1 MTGLIGTPQPG
12 RSEDA
17 STETTPRPKGAES
30 GEGQEARVSQVGG
43 SQRLSATVS
52 SSQRPKLASF
62 ARSWSTDF
70 VWIWLTR
77 LSVTPS
83 TLPISASVRPS

>member
-1 MTGLIGTPQPG
+1 MTGLIGTPRPG

-17 STETTPRPKGAES
+17 STEGS
-30 GEGQEARVSQVGG
+30 GEGQEARVSRVGG
-43 SQRLSATVS
+43 SRRLSATVS
-52 SSQRPKLASF
+52 SGQRPKLASF
-62 ARSWSTDF
+62 ARNWSTDF

-83 TLPISASVRPS
+83 TLPISASVSPS